1 MGTILDA
8 LQYQKNSLTEEEL
21 DRLIKEFFEILDSL
35 PIFKSSTLIEN
46 LTVDQK
52 ELFEAFRVL
61 LVEECR
67 ILIIVSGFDN
77 IDIVS
82 RRKLTKWILKQKKI
96 NIVI

>member
-1 MGTILDA
+1 M
-8 LQYQKNSLTEEEL
+8 
-21 DRLIKEFFEILDSL
+21 
-35 PIFKSSTLIEN
+35 
-46 LTVDQK
+46 
-52 ELFEAFRVL
+52 
-61 LVEECR
+61 VEECR

>member
-1 MGTILDA
+1 MIA
-8 LQYQKNSLTEEEL
+8 
-21 DRLIKEFFEILDSL
+21 EFFEILDSL
-35 PIFKSSTLIEN
+35 PTFKSSTLIEN

-61 LVEECR
+61 MIEDCR
-67 ILIIVSGFDN
+67 ILVIVSGFDN

-82 RRKLTKWILKQKKI
+82 RRKLTKWILKQRKI